1 MFKSCRNLFDL
12 SRKLRSVVIGL
23 GLAGTAF
30 SGKISAVNPDEN
42 SSGVHKK
49 VLDAAYSAAL
59 DECRKSEHLLIS
71 FIDVLSSQNRNMTD
85 VANNMKEKIFEQ
97 HHDSTLTQYCKGLS
111 GGYIEKIPEDISA
124 ERESYDQ
131 PIRSFKWTDL
141 TVKNDDPDFSEYFKR
156 GCFERLRLR
165 KYFNF
170 EKLQIELKLEEN
182 PDISEQFKREY
193 FERLQTEL
201 KKLEDPDVSKE
212 LQTELKKTIDIE
224 NPDISEQFEQAKVS
238 SLESRWYVIATQKGS
253 NLVKRRM
260 EQARRMNQVLKCIEK
275 ILEDISAERDSY
287 DQLIR
292 SFKWTD
298 LTVKNDDPDIS
309 KQFKPFKELQTE
321 LKELE
326 DPNCH
331 RCFREQNLI
340 EVNRELQKAKVL
352 LELRRSNLVE
362 RRMNQALKDL
372 SETAKIKQWNLGDI
386 TPLDFLSVNYL
397 PSCNLDSSGSPFFPA
412 FLSSYRLSKRILVL
426 TDTTSNARTILWENA
441 KRDKPWDVP
450 YSEESLSDLAA
461 RISKFM
467 MDDRSFIF
475 GCDDKYYFDNRK
487 DFLGRIKNF
496 VRALKNE
503 NLSDIEIEN
512 DQLYILAAS
521 CCNLSERCSKLIT
534 SLWTGPGEY
543 CFNAPLC
550 QEYLD
555 TMDDKYFFHELS

>member
-111 GGYIEKIPEDISA
+111 GDYIEKIPEDISA

-131 PIRSFKWTDL
+131 P
-141 TVKNDDPDFSEYFKR
+141 
-156 GCFERLRLR
+156 
-165 KYFNF
+165 
-170 EKLQIELKLEEN
+170 
-182 PDISEQFKREY
+182 
-193 FERLQTEL
+193 
-201 KKLEDPDVSKE
+201 
-212 LQTELKKTIDIE
+212 
-224 NPDISEQFEQAKVS
+224 
-238 SLESRWYVIATQKGS
+238 
-253 NLVKRRM
+253 
-260 EQARRMNQVLKCIEK
+260 
-275 ILEDISAERDSY
+275 
-287 DQLIR
+287 IR

-550 QEYLD
+550 QEYLN

>member
-1 MFKSCRNLFDL
+1 MLKNCKNLFDL
-12 SRKLRSVVIGL
+12 SKKLGSVVIGL

-111 GGYIEKIPEDISA
+111 GDYIEKIPEDISA

-141 TVKNDDPDFSEYFKR
+141 TVKNDD
-156 GCFERLRLR
+156 
-165 KYFNF
+165 
-170 EKLQIELKLEEN
+170 
-182 PDISEQFKREY
+182 
-193 FERLQTEL
+193 
-201 KKLEDPDVSKE
+201 
-212 LQTELKKTIDIE
+212 
-224 NPDISEQFEQAKVS
+224 PDISEQFEQAKVS

-275 ILEDISAERDSY
+275 ILEDISAERESY

-550 QEYLD
+550 QEYLN
-555 TMDDKYFFHELS
+555 TMDDKYFFQELSLTPMETLVRKQSSKS

>member
-111 GGYIEKIPEDISA
+111 GDYIEKIPEDISA

-141 TVKNDDPDFSEYFKR
+141 TVKNDD
-156 GCFERLRLR
+156 
-165 KYFNF
+165 
-170 EKLQIELKLEEN
+170 

-260 EQARRMNQVLKCIEK
+260 EQARRMNQVLKYIDK
-275 ILEDISAERDSY
+275 ILEDISAERESY

-309 KQFKPFKELQTE
+309 KELQIELKLEKNPDISEQFKREYFERLQTE

-550 QEYLD
+550 QEYLN